1 MKILMLT
8 PYLPYPLHSGGQIRT
23 YNLLKK
29 LAKDHEVTLYALIK
43 DWSEQEGLE
52 QLAPLC
58 HSIRL
63 FKRSQQPFTFNN
75 VIRTAFSSFP
85 FLVVRNH
92 VSGMTTAIQE
102 ELTNNTYD
110 LIHAETFYMMPHIP
124 ETKVPTLLVEQ
135 TIEYLGYESYAKKA
149 SILVKPFLKIDIGK
163 LKRWEKYYW
172 NHCDQLVVMSQED
185 KAFVAKHLTRT
196 IPISVVENGVD
207 SDWFAQVDRH
217 EPLTPTVLF
226 VGTFRWLPNLEAVRI
241 LVQTIWPMVLRFIPA
256 AHLAIVGAA
265 PTTEVLSF
273 AQNDPSITVSG
284 NIPDIREAFATAHIL
299 AAPVWSGKGTRYKVL
314 EALAAG
320 TPVVATSTAVEGLAI
335 TNGTEAVV
343 VDDTAHFANA
353 IVELLQNSQR
363 REQLRVAGRAFV
375 KHQFDWNLIAGKL
388 DSIYRRI
395 GDSTHAKKS

>member
-43 DWSEQEGLE
+43 DWSEQDGLS

-63 FKRSQQPFTFNN
+63 FKRSQKPFTITN
-75 VIRTAFSSFP
+75 VLRTAVSSFP
-85 FLVVRNH
+85 FLVMRNH
-92 VSGMTTAIQE
+92 VSGMTTAIEE
-102 ELTNNTYD
+102 ELSTNTYD

-124 ETKVPTLLVEQ
+124 ETTVPTLLVEQ

-149 SILVKPFLKIDIGK
+149 PAIFRPFLNIDIGK
-163 LKRWEKYYW
+163 LKKWEKHYW

-185 KAFVAKHLTRT
+185 KAFVAKHLLRD

-207 SDWFAQVDRH
+207 SEWFSQVKRR
-217 EPLTPTVLF
+217 EPSAPTILF
-226 VGTFRWLPNLEAVRI
+226 VGTFRWLPNQEAVRI
-241 LVQTIWPMVLRFIPA
+241 LVQKIWPSVKKVLPSAR
-256 AHLAIVGAA
+256 LAIVGAA
-265 PTTEVLSF
+265 PTAEVLSF
-273 AQNDPSITVSG
+273 AQSDPSISVSG
-284 NIPDIREAFATAHIL
+284 NIPDIREAFATSHVL

-320 TPVVATSTAVEGLAI
+320 TPVVATSTAVEGLSI
-335 TNGTEAVV
+335 KSGTEAIV
-343 VDDTAHFANA
+343 VDDSEKFADA
-353 IVELLQNSQR
+353 LIKLLQSTAQR
-363 REQLRVAGRAFV
+363 DKLREAGRTFV
-375 KHQFDWNLIAGKL
+375 KQQFDWNLIAGKL

-395 GDSTHAKKS
+395 GDSQYVKKA